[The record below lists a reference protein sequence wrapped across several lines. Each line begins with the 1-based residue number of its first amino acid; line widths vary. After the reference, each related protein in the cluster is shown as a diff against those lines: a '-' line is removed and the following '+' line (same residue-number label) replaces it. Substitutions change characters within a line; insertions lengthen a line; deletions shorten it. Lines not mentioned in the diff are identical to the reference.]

1 MIDGEARHERRM
13 ETAMFI
19 FLAVLL
25 FPALSVIL
33 VGGIG
38 FAIWMT
44 HLLLGPAPLM

>member
-1 MIDGEARHERRM
+1 MIGGDTRHERRM
-13 ETAMFI
+13 ETAMFV

-44 HLLLGPAPLM
+44 QLLLGPAPLM